1 MNRILI
7 LILAGGLGALMIATW
22 LLLNFLQPTTRVI
35 LRPPPIQTPSPKI
48 SSDFALHKEPKPLP
62 ELLFHNGAGKQI
74 GLADFR
80 GKTVLL
86 NIWATWCG
94 PCRREMPTLD
104 RLQAML
110 GGRKF
115 EVVALSI
122 DRAGLDPVRDFNR
135 EMGIKNLGLY
145 INSTGRTTGTLGIVG
160 IPTTLLID
168 GDGREIG
175 RLVGP
180 ADWDTPD
187 MVAFLKKHL
196 PKPSNQTRQ
205 ERPR

>member
-7 LILAGGLGALMIATW
+7 VTLAGGLGALMIGTW
-22 LLLNFLQPTTRVI
+22 LFLNFLQPSTRVI
-35 LRPPPIQTPSPKI
+35 LRQPPIQTPSPKT
-48 SSDFALHKEPKPLP
+48 SSNFALHKEPKPLP
-62 ELLFHNGAGKQI
+62 ELVFHNGAGKQI
-74 GLADFR
+74 RLADFR

-86 NIWATWCG
+86 NVWATWCG

-104 RLQAML
+104 RLQTML
-110 GGRKF
+110 GGPKF

-122 DRAGLDPVRDFNR
+122 DRAGLDPVRRFYR
-135 EMGIKNLGLY
+135 EIGIKILGLY
-145 INSTGRTTGTLGIVG
+145 INSTGKTTGTLGIVDL
-160 IPTTLLID
+160 PTTLLIN

-187 MVAFLKKHL
+187 MVAFLKKRL
-196 PKPSNQTRQ
+196 PNPSNQTRQ
-205 ERPR
+205 GRSR